1 MTYRTRGQGICV
13 SKKKIFP
20 PLRKI
25 RRENPRGGLCRTT
38 GPAPEDCSQT
48 KQGEEKGQKH
58 EYPY

>member
-13 SKKKIFP
+13 SKNFFP
-20 PLRKI
+20 SLWKI
-25 RRENPRGGLCRTT
+25 REENTRKGSMPNRGPG
-38 GPAPEDCSQT
+38 AEDCSQT

>member
-13 SKKKIFP
+13 SKKIFSATAENTEREY
-20 PLRKI
+20 LR
-25 RRENPRGGLCRTT
+25 GLCRTA
-38 GPAPEDCSQT
+38 GPAPEDSGQT